1 IVELCSRSVRLIQRA
16 LWALTYCQ
24 KKEYCFDSL
33 YAMGRISMAKRHL
46 RLISPA
52 TINRTV
58 APRRPPN
65 RNLRT
70 REYLTEA
77 EVERLMKAATRT
89 RWGHR
94 DSSMVLVAYRHGL
107 RAAELVDLRWD
118 QVDFRTATLH
128 VRRVKQG
135 TPSTHPTYEGLTGC
149 SELTTGP
156 FPRIGL
162 SRYDVLSLRLGGGK
176 ETAQQSGSQHSKN
189 ATPQDGE
196 VPQCA
201 KGDSPS
207 QFPRCRQR
215 NKSRA
220 AHPRTRRSAGAPD
233 SELGGTQGHQLVAR
247 RAGASVRGDAGELNP
262 HLRGQVWYAV
272 PLRKRCIPRGG
283 HAQRTT
289 GICRIPSAAGQIPAT
304 GWNSPRSPLEDR
316 RCDHHRRQGH

>member
-94 DSSMVLVAYRHGL
+94 DSTMVLVAYRHGL
-107 RAAELVDLRWD
+107 RASEVVDLRWD

-128 VRRVKQG
+128 VRRLKQG
-135 TPSTHPTYEGLTGC
+135 TPSTHPILGDELRALRRLQREQEPKSAFVFT
-149 SELTTGP
+149 SE
-156 FPRIGL
+156 R
-162 SRYDVLSLRLGGGK
+162 
-176 ETAQQSGSQHSKN
+176 
-189 ATPQDGE
+189 
-196 VPQCA
+196 
-201 KGDSPS
+201 
-207 QFPRCRQR
+207 
-215 NKSRA
+215 
-220 AHPRTRRSAGAPD
+220 GAPF
-233 SELGGTQGHQLVAR
+233 SPAGFAR
-247 RAGASVRGDAGELNP
+247 
-262 HLRGQVWYAV
+262 
-272 PLRKRCIPRGG
+272 
-283 HAQRTT
+283 
-289 GICRIPSAAGQIPAT
+289 
-304 GWNSPRSPLEDR
+304 
-316 RCDHHRRQGH
+316 